1 MKALVLAGGRGTRLR
16 PITHTAAKQL
26 VPVANKPVLFYGL
39 EALRDAG
46 IREVGIVVSDP
57 REMLQ
62 PDSRTGELT
71 TVMVNSQAEI
81 RHAVGDGSAFGL
93 EVTYIEQEA
102 PLGLAHAVRIA
113 EDFIG
118 GEPFVMY
125 LGDNLIKDGVTPF
138 VREFEAEQPDAQI
151 LLAHVKTPWEFGVA
165 ELEGDRVVR
174 LEEKPKQPRSDL
186 ALVGVYLFSAC
197 VFEAVKAIRP
207 SRRGE
212 FEITDAIQYLIDS
225 GRRVRSH
232 VIKGWWK
239 DTGKVEDML
248 EGNRMMLMGLQTD
261 IRGEVDAASEIEGGV
276 AIGPGSVIERSR
288 LRGPLVIGAG
298 ARISDSYVGPFT
310 SLADGVV
317 LSRCE
322 IEHSIVL
329 ERSRIEDIP
338 GRIESSLIGKDVV
351 VCGKESRPRAHRLML
366 GDSSRLE
373 LS

>member
-46 IREVGIVVSDP
+46 VRDVGIVVSDP

-62 PDSRTGELT
+62 PDRRTGERT

-93 EVTYIEQEA
+93 RVTYIEQEA
-102 PLGLAHAVRIA
+102 PLGLAHAVKIA
-113 EDFIG
+113 EDYLA

-138 VREFEAEQPDAQI
+138 VREFEAEKPDAQI

-186 ALVGVYLFSAC
+186 ALVGVYLFSSC
-197 VFEAVKAIRP
+197 VFDAVRAIRP
-207 SRRGE
+207 SQRGE
-212 FEITDAIQYLIDS
+212 LEITDAIQYLIDS

-232 VIKGWWK
+232 VIGGWWK

-248 EGNRMMLMGLQTD
+248 EGNRMMLMGMPTD
-261 IRGEVDAASEIEGGV
+261 VRGEVDADSEIEGQV
-276 AIGPGSVIERSR
+276 SIGPGAVIVRSR
-288 LRGPLVIGAG
+288 LRGPLIIGAG
-298 ARISDSYVGPFT
+298 ARVADSYVGPFT

-317 LSRCE
+317 LERCE

-329 ERSRIEDIP
+329 ERSRIQDIP

>member
-1 MKALVLAGGRGTRLR
+1 
-16 PITHTAAKQL
+16 
-26 VPVANKPVLFYGL
+26 
-39 EALRDAG
+39 
-46 IREVGIVVSDP
+46 
-57 REMLQ
+57 
-62 PDSRTGELT
+62 
-71 TVMVNSQAEI
+71 VNSQAEI

-93 EVTYIEQEA
+93 KVTYIEQEA
-102 PLGLAHAVRIA
+102 PLGLAHAVKIA
-113 EDFIG
+113 EDYMA

-138 VREFEAEQPDAQI
+138 VREFEAEKPDAQI

-165 ELEGDRVVR
+165 ELQGDRVVR
-174 LEEKPKQPRSDL
+174 LEEKPQQPRSDL
-186 ALVGVYLFSAC
+186 ALVGVYLFNST
-197 VFEAVKAIRP
+197 VFDAVRAIRP

-212 FEITDAIQYLIDS
+212 LEITDAIQHLIDT

-232 VIKGWWK
+232 VIGGWWK

-248 EGNRMMLMGLQTD
+248 EGNRMMLLNMQTD
-261 IRGEVDAASEIEGGV
+261 IRGEVDKESEIEGHV
-276 AIGPGSVIERSR
+276 VIGPGSAITRSR

-298 ARISDSYVGPFT
+298 ARITDSYVGPFT

-351 VCGKESRPRAHRLML
+351 VCGKETRPRAHRLML
-366 GDSSRLE
+366 GDSSRVE